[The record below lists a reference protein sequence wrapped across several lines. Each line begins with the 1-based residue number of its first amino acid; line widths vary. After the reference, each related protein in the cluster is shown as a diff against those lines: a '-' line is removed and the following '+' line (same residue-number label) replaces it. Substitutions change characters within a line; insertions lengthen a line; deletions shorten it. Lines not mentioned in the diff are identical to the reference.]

1 LAIWS
6 YTTNTNACILPGFR
20 GMCLCS
26 CTVFPPLELPLVVH
40 EFRCTCSWTEVR
52 LSSFWASAAQLINDK
67 GKLEWWV
74 IRGYIGYIGYIVAD
88 RFTCGLTFR
97 CLVSHYGPVL
107 DQNWIKTFEF
117 LKLIVKV
124 IFFCSVVCCL
134 SVKIKLCYLLTSF
147 EGYKEEYVK
156 SHLHKE
162 SKYRIRRTKFRCK
175 FTGYVTLTP
184 KTLSFRIETFI
195 CSILTLV

>member
-1 LAIWS
+1 MAIWS
-6 YTTNTNACILPGFR
+6 YTTNTNTCILPGFR

-26 CTVFPPLELPLVVH
+26 CTVYPPLELPLVVH

-74 IRGYIGYIGYIVAD
+74 IRAYIAAD

-97 CLVSHYGPVL
+97 CLLSHFDSIL
-107 DQNWIKTFEF
+107 DQDWIKTLEF

-124 IFFCSVVCCL
+124 IFFCSVVFCL
-134 SVKIKLCYLLTSF
+134 SVKIKLCYLQNTLFTSF
-147 EGYKEEYVK
+147 E
-156 SHLHKE
+156 
-162 SKYRIRRTKFRCK
+162 
-175 FTGYVTLTP
+175 
-184 KTLSFRIETFI
+184 
-195 CSILTLV
+195 